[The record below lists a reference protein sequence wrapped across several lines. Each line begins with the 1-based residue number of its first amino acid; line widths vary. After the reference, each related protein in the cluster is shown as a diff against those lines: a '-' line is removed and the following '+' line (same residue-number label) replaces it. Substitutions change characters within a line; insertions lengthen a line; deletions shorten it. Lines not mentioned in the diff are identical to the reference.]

1 MCGVYFYPKTLD
13 IPSDHFK
20 KHLYHRGPD
29 YQNKI
34 ETENFVIGHNLLS
47 IRGEIKISAQPFKI
61 NGNYLLS
68 FNGEIYNTNYIIKK
82 FNLEDSSSDT
92 NILAQL
98 IAKVGEDFINYI
110 EGMYAIIL
118 FNQGTEEV
126 SIFRDHSG
134 QKNIYYYNSDKGIV
148 LSSEIL
154 PIVKLKNFKKE
165 IDDIYINEALVIGYP
180 SNNKTIF

>member
-1 MCGVYFYPKTLD
+1 MWSLFISKNTRYSKR
-13 IPSDHFK
+13 SFK
-20 KHLYHRGPD
+20 KYLHHRGPD

-47 IRGEIKISAQPFKI
+47 IRGKIKISAQPFKI
-61 NGNYLLS
+61 NENYLLS

-82 FNLEDSSSDT
+82 FDLVDLPSDT

-98 IAKVGEDFINYI
+98 ISKVGEDFINYI
-110 EGMYAIIL
+110 EVMYAIIL
-118 FNQGTEEV
+118 FNKNSEEV

-134 QKNIYYYNSDKGIV
+134 QKNIYYYNSYKGIV

-154 PIVKLKNFKKE
+154 SIVK
-165 IDDIYINEALVIGYP
+165 IC
-180 SNNKTIF
+180 